1 MADHQKIHPVVDRD
15 EIASAPS
22 DSIRSEKAD
31 QLIHQSSSNRG
42 LGDHQR
48 IHPLDVEA
56 SSSSAP
62 IEPSSSFRSEK
73 GEPAIEQIA
82 PSDSEVVGHSDPPR
96 RKKKWCR
103 CICWT
108 SIILLILI
116 ILIGTIVGILF
127 LVYKPKIPRYS
138 IENIKIN
145 DFKMFPNMTVY
156 ASFNVSIT
164 AVNRN
169 KKIGIYYD
177 GGHMAVWYTNNSLC
191 NGSVPFFYQRPE
203 NTTVMVVVLTGS
215 TQYGSTL
222 MKELLELQRTGRIPL
237 DLKVNVPVRVKF
249 GTLKIRVKFRVRCSL
264 VVDRLSAKN
273 LVVSSSLSVPFSSE
287 SSTEEEGEE
296 SKNMTIEEESIEQAA
311 AARRERLKA
320 LREAKELLSTP
331 DEDSKETDEDKK
343 LNMKF
348 RNYLPHDKELQEGKL
363 APPVLPKFEDP
374 VDVDPPPSEKNEMQ
388 DPFVNI
394 APKKPNWDLRR
405 DVQKKLDKLERRTQK
420 AILELL
426 EEETQKQAAIED
438 GEEAMMEE

>member
-1 MADHQKIHPVVDRD
+1 MADHQKIHPVDRD

-31 QLIHQSSSNRG
+31 QIHQSSSNRRT
-42 LGDHQR
+42 GDHQR

-56 SSSSAP
+56 PSSAP
-62 IEPSSSFRSEK
+62 IEPSCSFQSEE
-73 GEPAIEQIA
+73 GEPIEQIA
-82 PSDSEVVGHSDPPR
+82 PSDHEVVGHSDPPR
-96 RKKKWCR
+96 RKSKWCR

-116 ILIGTIVGILF
+116 ILIGTIVGILY
-127 LVYKPKIPRYS
+127 LVYKPKVPRYS
-138 IENIKIN
+138 IKNIKIN

-191 NGSVPFFYQRPE
+191 NGSVPFFYQRPG
-203 NTTVMVVVLTGS
+203 NTTVMVVVMTGS

-222 MKELLELQRTGRIPL
+222 MNELLELQRTGRNIPL

-273 LVVSSSLSVPFSSE
+273 LV
-287 SSTEEEGEE
+287 
-296 SKNMTIEEESIEQAA
+296 SI
-311 AARRERLKA
+311 KA
-320 LREAKELLSTP
+320 SNCTFHY
-331 DEDSKETDEDKK
+331 K
-343 LNMKF
+343 L
-348 RNYLPHDKELQEGKL
+348 
-363 APPVLPKFEDP
+363 
-374 VDVDPPPSEKNEMQ
+374 
-388 DPFVNI
+388 
-394 APKKPNWDLRR
+394 
-405 DVQKKLDKLERRTQK
+405 
-420 AILELL
+420 
-426 EEETQKQAAIED
+426 
-438 GEEAMMEE
+438 